1 MLQCYC
7 RLSIY
12 TPLKSTAQTTY
23 FYELTE
29 GVKTDFI
36 WAEGVIVIL
45 TTQTVKLYDTAIT
58 LCTLGCVDFLSVCR
72 AAKVAVEV
80 SIGI

>member
-1 MLQCYC
+1 MYSAFT
-7 RLSIY
+7 R
-12 TPLKSTAQTTY
+12 
-23 FYELTE
+23 EVEVLT
-29 GVKTDFI
+29 DII
-36 WAEGVIVIL
+36 WAENSFTM
-45 TTQTVKLYDTAIT
+45 TTQTVKLYDTAIA